1 MGILDRQKEKMVKNT
16 SEDNISEVQDSN
28 SNLQSSTNLE
38 LGVEELEF
46 VIRLIGNSNFKGN
59 NLMFIYDLV
68 KKLQDEYLKK
78 SGGGK

>member
-1 MGILDRQKEKMVKNT
+1 MGILDKQKKRV
-16 SEDNISEVQDSN
+16 DNSSN
-28 SNLQSSTNLE
+28 SEEKQNLNSNDLE
-38 LGVEELEF
+38 LSAEELEF

-78 SGGGK
+78 SGGNR